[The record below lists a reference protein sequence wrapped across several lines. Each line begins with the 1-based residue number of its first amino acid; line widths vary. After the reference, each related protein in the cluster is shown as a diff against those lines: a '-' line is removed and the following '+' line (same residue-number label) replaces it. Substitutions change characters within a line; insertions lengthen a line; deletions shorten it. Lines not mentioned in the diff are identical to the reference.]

1 MDQKISIQR
10 PVEEVFAYVADTAHI
25 PHWVPQLRRDDGNLP
40 GSGLTV
46 DEGARTIRWDFDPP
60 GEWRVA
66 GKGESAVL
74 HLHVD
79 AAAALPSDPTE
90 EETPQ
95 EALAHG
101 MEAALQSLKSHLE
114 GADGGDPEEPSND
127 APSRLYG
134 HSATQ
139 DPNL

>member
-10 PVEEVFAYVADTAHI
+10 PAEEVFAYVADTAHI
-25 PHWVPQLRRDDGNLP
+25 PHWVPQLRRDDANLP
-40 GSGLTV
+40 GSGLEADEAALTV
-46 DEGARTIRWDFDPP
+46 RWSFDPP
-60 GEWRVA
+60 GEWRIT

-74 HLHVD
+74 HLRVD

-101 MEAALQSLKSHLE
+101 IEAALQSLKSHLE
-114 GADGGDPEEPSND
+114 GVDGGDPEEPSNV

-134 HSATQ
+134 RSATQ